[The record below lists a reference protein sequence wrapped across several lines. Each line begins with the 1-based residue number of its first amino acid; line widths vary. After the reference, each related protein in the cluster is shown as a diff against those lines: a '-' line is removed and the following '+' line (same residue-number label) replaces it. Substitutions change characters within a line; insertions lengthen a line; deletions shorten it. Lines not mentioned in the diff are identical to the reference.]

1 MLISSSSVS
10 DMGRLLPH
18 SPPVPAPGEACQRER
33 EGRPAPVEIL
43 GLVVLE
49 QSSHLREKQGGEIIV
64 AAEKERQNARPS
76 RSADF

>member
-1 MLISSSSVS
+1 MLISSSSDS

-18 SPPVPAPGEACQRER
+18 SPPAPAPGEARQRER
-33 EGRPAPVEIL
+33 EGRPVPVEIL
-43 GLVVLE
+43 GLAVME
-49 QSSHLREKQGGEIIV
+49 QSSHLREKQGGEII